1 MLSGKRHAVVITAI
15 PALALIALFI
25 NAQPHCGNVR
35 ELVLPLGQQTADTL
49 LSGAKLDLGNT
60 DVVLRSFGP
69 GWNVGA
75 SPTVYQQVYVQFEEV
90 TSGGTWRP
98 SGVATTNTSKEGVSV
113 KAVIVRRNGLVD
125 ATVDYELNGETKRGK
140 YQGVWFGKNELLA
153 EGKAVWVREGQSGLE
168 HVAWRN
174 PWPGRT
180 YADVVEVSRKN
191 GTSPLSVYEIAFRVR
206 QGDDEQD
213 ITLYRAFGEAKLPV
227 VGQTVGV
234 ELLEEDGEFTIG
246 YIEYDPPWPG
256 TVVSVKRGWEI
267 TLELGLQKI
276 STVPQ
281 RTVEHLITL
290 PLHYRPV
297 DAYLAVTATDSGDL
311 VRPARIVLGEHEIPL

>member
-1 MLSGKRHAVVITAI
+1 MNSLNRRWISMLSGKRHAVVITAI

-246 YIEYDPPWPG
+246 YIEYDPP
-256 TVVSVKRGWEI
+256 
-267 TLELGLQKI
+267 
-276 STVPQ
+276 
-281 RTVEHLITL
+281 
-290 PLHYRPV
+290 
-297 DAYLAVTATDSGDL
+297 
-311 VRPARIVLGEHEIPL
+311 